1 MRIRLLAV
9 GLLLSNISSFAQ
21 KTVTIEGTLDKD
33 VSLEP
38 VLVYKPVG
46 GRFNVFFPDT
56 AAERTIRNG
65 KFKLEINLSESGFIR
80 LQSKSLPK
88 LYFFAEP
95 GEKLEISYQKN
106 KDGDLVLQFYGKNAG
121 GNNLIANKQ
130 LLNNSKTDE
139 ALFRAI
145 LSKSSSLNEVAN
157 EIEAVIKQH
166 TTLVQRCYEHRTIS
180 AIFLDALVAE
190 TEQKAMAW
198 IEGILLGYFHKNE
211 NIVKD
216 IKLSESDC
224 RELVNMLYKK
234 YDPFDHRYFNAT
246 TVFDNAHA
254 KSELIRLGIVNGNKP
269 NENMWATYDKNFEQ
283 VINELSV
290 INFAPEKVQ
299 SNFIGNALLIASV
312 FKPMDEITYASVL
325 QKYVHRFPESVYIP
339 LLSESFISAY
349 MTKNQVSQAITS
361 SNELLSFKA
370 AENKLTVN
378 PAKALDTVTRFQ
390 SIIKNY
396 FKGTPVFV
404 DFWASWCSPCL
415 AEFRYEPQLHEFLA
429 ANNIK
434 MLYISLD
441 NSGFRENWKKLLSDY
456 KLDGYHY
463 LANEQ
468 VKANAEKMFQGIPRY
483 MLFDQDGN
491 LVEANAL
498 RPSSGKELYKQI
510 KETLLKTTFHEK

>member
-1 MRIRLLAV
+1 MRIRLFAV
-9 GLLLSNISSFAQ
+9 ALLLSSISTCAQ
-21 KTVTIEGTLDKD
+21 KTVTIEGALDKA
-33 VSLEP
+33 VNSEP
-38 VLVYKPVG
+38 VLVYKPVD
-46 GRFNVFFPDT
+46 GRFNVFFTDT

-65 KFKLEINLSESGFIR
+65 KFKLEINLSQSGFIR

-95 GEKLEISYQKN
+95 GENIQINYQKN
-106 KDGDLVLQFYGKNAG
+106 KDGVLELQFYGKNAG
-121 GNNLIANKQ
+121 GNNLIASKQ

-139 ALFRAI
+139 ALFQAT
-145 LSKSSSLNEVAN
+145 LSKSSKLNEVVN
-157 EIEAVIKQH
+157 GIDEIIKEH
-166 TTLVQRCYEHRTIS
+166 TTLIQRCYQNKTIS
-180 AIFLDALVAE
+180 AVCLAALVAE

-198 IEGILLGYFHKNE
+198 IEGILLGYFHRNE
-211 NIVKD
+211 NIIKE

-224 RELVNMLYKK
+224 QELINILYKK
-234 YDPFDHRYFNAT
+234 YDPFNHRYFNT
-246 TVFDNAHA
+246 TTAFDNAHS
-254 KSELIRLGIVNGNKP
+254 KSELIRLGIVKGHMP
-269 NENMWATYDKNFEQ
+269 HENAWGAYDKDFEQ
-283 VINELSV
+283 IINELSV
-290 INFAPEKVQ
+290 INFAPDEVQ

-312 FKPMDEITYASVL
+312 FKPMDEITYARIL
-325 QKYVHRFPESVYIP
+325 QKYIRRFPGSAYIA

-349 MTKNQVSQAITS
+349 MAKNQVSQAILQN
-361 SNELLSFKA
+361 NELLSFKT

-378 PAKALDTVTRFQ
+378 PANGLDTITRFQ
-390 SIIKNY
+390 SIIKNC

-441 NSGFRENWKKLLSDY
+441 NTGFRENWKKLLSNY

-463 LANEQ
+463 LANQQ

-483 MLFDQDGN
+483 MLFDKDGN

-498 RPSSGKELYKQI
+498 RPSSAQDLYKQI
-510 KETLLKTTFHEK
+510 KDRLK